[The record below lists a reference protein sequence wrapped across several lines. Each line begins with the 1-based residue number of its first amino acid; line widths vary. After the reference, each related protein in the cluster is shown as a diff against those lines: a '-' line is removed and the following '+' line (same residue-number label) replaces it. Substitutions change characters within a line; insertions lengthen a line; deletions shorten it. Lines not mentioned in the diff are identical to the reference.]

1 MRLAFFVVCA
11 VCSLLAPALVRA
23 EDVPVQYLVD
33 QKPLKEAVAGTE
45 LTFSLHADSAC
56 SAPIFTANLAVESLV
71 IERLS
76 LVRPKGAPKAPKAAR
91 LATTLAGVDPE
102 GTMYLQVTGTGITP
116 IGSSCQAQVSV
127 PQVLTPRLLSAGT
140 ATSLEPYECAVVSTF
155 GVSSDVDANL
165 VVAFHI
171 VDANDQR
178 VPSLSNNTHFEPG
191 TVFKTSQG
199 GTIAYGRV
207 CNLSAVPKDLPQ
219 GWKIVTREL

>member
-1 MRLAFFVVCA
+1 VTLAVVA
-11 VCSLLAPALVRA
+11 AAPVRA

-45 LTFSLHADSAC
+45 LSFALYADSAC
-56 SAPIFTANLAVESLV
+56 SALLFTTNLAVESLV

-116 IGSSCQAQVSV
+116 IGGSCQAQVSV
-127 PQVLTPRLLSAGT
+127 PQALTPRLLPTGT
-140 ATSLEPYECAVVSTF
+140 ATTLEPHECALVSTF
-155 GVSSDVDANL
+155 GVGGDGSANV

-171 VDANDQR
+171 VDASDQR
-178 VPSLSNNTHFEPG
+178 VPSLANDTHFEPG

-207 CNLSAVPKDLPQ
+207 CNLGDSPKDLPQ
-219 GWKIVTREL
+219 GWKIVARQI